1 MDGAPSWVSAE
12 GSRSQD
18 ELFNWLHIYNKNS
31 TESEQFSGVHLDVEP
46 YLNNGWSLHQAQ
58 TIESYQTLIM
68 KASEKASQLQLTLEV
83 DMPFWFDEVQY
94 NNEFGKGLLADWV
107 IDHVDSVT
115 IMAYRDAAKDIISI
129 VEHEIAYASTVNKS
143 IVIGVETGASEE
155 GENITFYDNGEAFMN
170 EQLILVQ
177 QHFSNND
184 AFHGVAI
191 HYVENWMTM
200 RP

>member
-155 GENITFYDNGEAFMN
+155 GENITFMIMEKP
-170 EQLILVQ
+170 L
-177 QHFSNND
+177 
-184 AFHGVAI
+184 
-191 HYVENWMTM
+191 
-200 RP
+200 